1 MCSGGT
7 IGSPVVGRPASKRV
21 RCNKWTASE
30 AAAFSMQKGRP
41 TIGDSLDFIPIT
53 HALGQAFR
61 LTIAAP
67 VSGPRRALSGN
78 VIFPLG
84 AHIPTH
90 FIPRRATMTWIAN
103 DDNSTAYFSARGR
116 WS

>member
-1 MCSGGT
+1 
-7 IGSPVVGRPASKRV
+7 
-21 RCNKWTASE
+21 
-30 AAAFSMQKGRP
+30 MQKGRP

-90 FIPRRATMTWIAN
+90 FIPRRTTMTWIAN
-103 DDNSTAYFSARGR
+103 DDNSTAYFSARSMWRTGR
-116 WS
+116 TGEIKLIIRRCDIHLGELPFFQ